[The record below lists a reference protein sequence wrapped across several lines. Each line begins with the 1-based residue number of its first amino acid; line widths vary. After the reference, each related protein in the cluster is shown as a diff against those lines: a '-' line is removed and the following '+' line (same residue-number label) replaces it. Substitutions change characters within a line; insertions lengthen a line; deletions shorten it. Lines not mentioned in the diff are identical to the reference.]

1 LDEQIVMSQVGH
13 LRLALLVTSA
23 LTVVLLGLVVIITQS
38 AAIDP
43 SSSADAVG
51 DFGLAPNWTL
61 TDQLERPVSSKL
73 IGGRIVLADFIYTH
87 CTDICP
93 QLSLNMQAVQERLLA
108 EGLLGHEVQLLSFT
122 TDPARDT
129 PDVLRAYAARHK
141 ADPDAW
147 RFLTGPEATLVPLI
161 VEGFRLG
168 VQALPPATEGSD
180 DSLTSTANTANY
192 EVMHTGRFVL
202 IDRQGHIRAYFDGQA
217 FEPDRVIRVIRDL
230 MREQ

>member
-1 LDEQIVMSQVGH
+1 MSQVLR
-13 LRLALLVTSA
+13 LRLALLVVSA
-23 LTVVLLGLVVIITQS
+23 VTVVLLGLVGIVSRGTAMGVLS
-38 AAIDP
+38 NV
-43 SSSADAVG
+43 DAVG
-51 DFGLAPNWTL
+51 DFGVAPTWSL
-61 TDQLERPVSSKL
+61 VDQSERTVRSSMFEGK
-73 IGGRIVLADFIYTH
+73 IILADFIYTH

-93 QLSLNMQAVQERLLA
+93 QLSLSMGAVQERLLA

-129 PDVLRAYAARHK
+129 PDLLRAYAARHN

-168 VQALPPATEGSD
+168 VQALPPATAGSN
-180 DSLTSTANTANY
+180 DSHTNTASY
-192 EVMHTGRFVL
+192 EVMHSGRFVL